1 MTQAERI
8 VLMPP
13 NWLGD
18 VIMAQPAL
26 RSIAKHYP
34 NAEIEVFGRT
44 WLADL
49 LPFLNLEHDNVV
61 FTPELTKKSDKIFLF
76 PNSLRSALQACSSR
90 GKQRIGFRREG
101 RGILLTHPYT
111 SNVDLMHEHHRGYYL
126 DLLKQYGVPT
136 PFDDVQL
143 ATPDAEQA
151 SATEQLKAQA
161 MNPDKYICVA
171 PGAQFGGAKRYP
183 AAYYASVLAKL
194 SEDGWD
200 IVLLGTPAEQDIAIE
215 CMRNVSGKVWNATGQ
230 TSLRQAL
237 QLVSSC
243 HLMLC
248 NDSGLMHVAAGMGIA
263 TVCMFGATDP
273 ARTSPSGEK
282 LKVLYQPASCS
293 PCLQRECDVLGHPCM
308 ANIMPEMVYQ
318 ACLDLLEPNR
328 D

>member
-1 MTQAERI
+1 MSNTERI

-34 NAEIEVFGRT
+34 HAEIQVFGRS

-49 LPFLNLEHDNVV
+49 LPFLNLEHQGVT
-61 FTPELTKKSDKIFLF
+61 FASELAKKSDKIFLF
-76 PNSLRSALQACSSR
+76 PNSLRSALQAFSSR
-90 GKQRIGFRREG
+90 GKHRIGFRREG
-101 RGILLTHPYT
+101 RGVLLTHPYT

-136 PFDDVQL
+136 PFEQVQL
-143 ATPDAEQA
+143 ATPDAEQE
-151 SATEQLKAQA
+151 SAWAQLKAEGI
-161 MNPDKYICVA
+161 NPDKYICVA

-183 AAYYASVLAKL
+183 AAYYASVLASL
-194 SEDGWD
+194 SEQGWD
-200 IVLLGTPAEQDIAIE
+200 MVLLGTPAEQGIAKE
-215 CMRNVSGKVWNATGQ
+215 CMQSVRGKVWDATGK

-243 HLMLC
+243 RLMLC
-248 NDSGLMHVAAGMGIA
+248 NDSGLMHVAAGMGRA

-282 LKVLYQPASCS
+282 LRVLYQPARCS

-318 ACLDLLEPNR
+318 ACLDLLEPHK